1 MDKQLLMEQLIE
13 FEGLKLYPYKCT
25 ANKLT
30 IGIGRN
36 LDDVGITESEA
47 KFLLL
52 NDIAR
57 VEKKAQSYSWYAN
70 LNPVRQRI
78 ICDMIFNLGNRFDQF
93 KKMKAGLETNNID
106 VVCKE
111 MQNSKWYSDVGR
123 RAVYLIEL
131 MRTGSDIAT

>member
-25 ANKLT
+25 ADKLT

-57 VEKKAQSYSWYAN
+57 VEKKAQSYSWYAK

-93 KKMKAGLETNNID
+93 
-106 VVCKE
+106 KE

>member
-25 ANKLT
+25 ADKLT

-57 VEKKAQSYSWYAN
+57 VEKKAQSYSWYAK

>member
-1 MDKQLLMEQLIE
+1 MDKSLLIEQLIE
-13 FEGLKLYPYKCT
+13 FEGLKLKPYKCT

-36 LDDVGITESEA
+36 LDDVGITEEEA

-57 VEKKAQSYSWYAN
+57 VERKAQRYSWYEK
-70 LNPVRQRI
+70 LNPVRKRV
-78 ICDMIFNLGNRFDQF
+78 ICDMIFNLGNRFDKF
-93 KKMKAGLETNNID
+93 KKMHAGLVTGNME

-111 MQNSKWYSDVGR
+111 MKNSKWYSDVGR
-123 RAVYLIEL
+123 RAIYLIEL
-131 MRTGSDIAT
+131 MRTGQNIAT

>member
-1 MDKQLLMEQLIE
+1 MDKKHLMEQLID
-13 FEGLKLYPYKCT
+13 FEGLKLKPYKCT

-36 LDDVGITESEA
+36 LDDVGISENEA

-57 VEKKAQSYSWYAN
+57 VEKKAKTYSWYDK
-70 LNPVRQRI
+70 LNPVRQRVV
-78 ICDMIFNLGNRFDQF
+78 CDMIFNLGNRFDQF
-93 KKMKAGLETNNID
+93 KKMQAGLETNNID

-111 MQNSKWYSDVGR
+111 MQSSKWFSDVGR
-123 RAVYLIEL
+123 RAVHLILL
-131 MRTGSDIAT
+131 MRSGKDLGT

>member
-25 ANKLT
+25 ADKLT

-57 VEKKAQSYSWYAN
+57 VEKKAQSYSWYAK
-70 LNPVRQRI
+70 LNPVRHRI